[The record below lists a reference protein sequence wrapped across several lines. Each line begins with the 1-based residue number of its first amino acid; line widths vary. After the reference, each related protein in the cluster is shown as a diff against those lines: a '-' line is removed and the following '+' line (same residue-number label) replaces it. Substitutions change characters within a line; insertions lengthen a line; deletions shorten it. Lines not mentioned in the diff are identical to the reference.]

1 MTERLYRRFY
11 GKYRGKVTD
20 NHDPLMQGRIRAQ
33 VPSVFGGEESGW
45 ALPCT
50 PYAGKGVGF
59 FFIPPVDANVWIEF
73 EDGNPDY
80 PIWVGCFWGV
90 DEAPKMPAIADI
102 KIIKTDAATITL
114 NDLPGIEGV
123 TIETST
129 GLKIVID
136 GMGIKLSTIST
147 GINITPRSVS
157 INDGALEVMP

>member
-1 MTERLYRRFY
+1 MNEHSYQHFF

-20 NHDPLMQGRIRAQ
+20 NGDPLMQGRIRAK
-33 VPSVFGGEESGW
+33 VPSVFGSEESGW

-73 EDGNPDY
+73 ENGNPDY

-90 DEAPKMPAIADI
+90 GEVPKMPAIADT
-102 KIIKTDAATITL
+102 KIIKTDTATITL
-114 NDLPGIEGV
+114 NDLPGVGGV
-123 TIETST
+123 TIETAN
-129 GLKIVID
+129 GMKIVID
-136 GMGIKLSTIST
+136 GTGIKVSSNTTS
-147 GINITPRSVS
+147 INLTPQSVS